1 VSDRALLMYFT
12 SRRSGP
18 ARRVESL
25 LDQVLQERKNHEAFE
40 RTVVDVDDNGPVADE
55 YAVEAVP
62 TILVVEDGREVCRI
76 DGRPSV
82 AALREALSPWLR

>member
-1 VSDRALLMYFT
+1 MYFT
-12 SRRSGP
+12 SPRSGP

-25 LDQVLQERKNHEAFE
+25 LDQVLQERRNHDAFE
-40 RTVVDVDDNGPVADE
+40 RTVIDVDEEAPVASR
-55 YAVEAVP
+55 YAVDEVP
-62 TILVVEDGREVCRI
+62 TILVIEDGREMCRI

>member
-1 VSDRALLMYFT
+1 MYFT
-12 SRRSGP
+12 SARSGP

-25 LDQVLQERKNHEAFE
+25 LDQVLQERRNHEAFD
-40 RTVVDVDDNGPVADE
+40 RAVVDVDADAPTATR

-62 TILVVEDGREVCRI
+62 TILVIENGEEVCRI

>member
-1 VSDRALLMYFT
+1 VSERAQLLYFT
-12 SRRSGP
+12 SPRSGP

-25 LDQVLQERKNHEAFE
+25 LDQVLQERRNHDAFD
-40 RTVVDVDDNGPVADE
+40 RAIVDVDEDE
-55 YAVEAVP
+55 AIAARYAVDEIP
-62 TILVVEDGREVCRI
+62 TILVVEGGREMCRI

>member
-1 VSDRALLMYFT
+1 MYFT
-12 SRRSGP
+12 SARSGP

-25 LDQVLQERKNHEAFE
+25 LDQVLQERRNHEAFD
-40 RTVVDVDDNGPVADE
+40 RTIVDVDEDRSAAE
-55 YAVEAVP
+55 QYAVEEVP
-62 TILVVEDGREVCRI
+62 TILVVENGEERCRI

>member
-1 VSDRALLMYFT
+1 MSDRAQLMYFT
-12 SRRSGP
+12 SARSGP

-25 LDQVLQERKNHEAFE
+25 LDQVLQERRNHEAFE
-40 RTVVDVDDNGPVADE
+40 RTVVDIDDEGPLAARYSVD
-55 YAVEAVP
+55 AVP

>member
-1 VSDRALLMYFT
+1 MYFT
-12 SRRSGP
+12 SARSGP

-25 LDQVLQERKNHEAFE
+25 LDQVLQERKNHEAFD
-40 RTVVDVDDNGPVADE
+40 RTVVDVETDRPTAAR

-62 TILVVEDGREVCRI
+62 TILVVENGEEMCRI

>member
-1 VSDRALLMYFT
+1 MADRAKLMYFT
-12 SRRSGP
+12 SSRSGP

-25 LDQVLQERKNHEAFE
+25 LDQVLQERRNHDAFD
-40 RTVVDVDDNGPVADE
+40 RRVVDVDAEQTVAARFSVDE
-55 YAVEAVP
+55 VP
-62 TILVVEDGREVCRI
+62 TILVVENGEERCRI

>member
-1 VSDRALLMYFT
+1 VAERAKLMYFT
-12 SRRSGP
+12 SARSGP

-25 LDQVLQERKNHEAFE
+25 LDQVLQERRNHDAFD
-40 RTVVDVDDNGPVADE
+40 RSVVDVDADQSI
-55 YAVEAVP
+55 AARFSVDAVP
-62 TILVVEDGREVCRI
+62 TILVVEDGEERCRI

>member
-1 VSDRALLMYFT
+1 MPDRAQLIYFT
-12 SRRSGP
+12 SARSGP

-25 LDQVLQERKNHEAFE
+25 LDQVLQERRNHDAFD
-40 RTVVDVDDNGPVADE
+40 RSVIDVDREQSA
-55 YAVEAVP
+55 AVRFEVDAVP
-62 TILVVEDGREVCRI
+62 TILVVENGEERCRI

>member
-1 VSDRALLMYFT
+1 MYFT
-12 SRRSGP
+12 SARSGP

-25 LDQVLQERKNHEAFE
+25 LDQVLQERRNHEAFD
-40 RTVVDVDDNGPVADE
+40 RTVVDVDEDRTAAAR
-55 YAVEAVP
+55 YAVDAVP
-62 TILVVEDGREVCRI
+62 TILVVEDGEEMCRI

>member
-1 VSDRALLMYFT
+1 MYFT
-12 SRRSGP
+12 SARSGP

-25 LDQVLQERKNHEAFE
+25 LDQVLQERRNHEAFD
-40 RTVVDVDDNGPVADE
+40 RTVVDVDDDQSVAE
-55 YAVEAVP
+55 RYAVDAVP
-62 TILVVEDGREVCRI
+62 TILVLENGEEMCRI

>member
-1 VSDRALLMYFT
+1 MYFT
-12 SRRSGP
+12 SARSGP

-25 LDQVLQERKNHEAFE
+25 LDQVLQERRNHDAFD
-40 RTVVDVDDNGPVADE
+40 RTVVDVDADE
-55 YAVEAVP
+55 SVAKRFAVAAVP
-62 TILVVEDGREVCRI
+62 TILVVENGEEMCRI

>member
-1 VSDRALLMYFT
+1 MYFT
-12 SRRSGP
+12 SPRSGP

-25 LDQVLQERKNHEAFE
+25 LDQVLQERRNHDAFE
-40 RTVVDVDDNGPVADE
+40 RTVVDVDEEAPVASR
-55 YAVEAVP
+55 YAVDAVP
-62 TILVVEDGREVCRI
+62 TILVIEDGREVCRI

>member
-1 VSDRALLMYFT
+1 MSDRAQLIYFT
-12 SRRSGP
+12 SARSGP

-25 LDQVLQERKNHEAFE
+25 LDQVLQERRNHEAFD
-40 RTVVDVDDNGPVADE
+40 RTVVDVDEDRSAAE
-55 YAVEAVP
+55 QYAVEEVP
-62 TILVVEDGREVCRI
+62 TILVVENGEERCRI

>member
-1 VSDRALLMYFT
+1 MYFT
-12 SRRSGP
+12 SPRSGP

-25 LDQVLQERKNHEAFE
+25 LDQVLQERKNHEAFD
-40 RTVVDVDDNGPVADE
+40 RTVIDVETDRSTAAR

-62 TILVVEDGREVCRI
+62 TILVVENGEEMCRI

>member
-1 VSDRALLMYFT
+1 MYFT
-12 SRRSGP
+12 SARSGP

-25 LDQVLQERKNHEAFE
+25 LDQVLQERRNHEAFD
-40 RTVVDVDDNGPVADE
+40 RTVVDVDDDQSAAE
-55 YAVEAVP
+55 RYAVDAVP
-62 TILVVEDGREVCRI
+62 TILVLENGEEMCRI

>member
-1 VSDRALLMYFT
+1 VPDRAKLIYFT
-12 SRRSGP
+12 STRSGP

-25 LDQVLQERKNHEAFE
+25 LDQVLQERRNHDAFD
-40 RTVVDVDDNGPVADE
+40 RSVIDIDDDRPTATRFAVD
-55 YAVEAVP
+55 AVP
-62 TILVVEDGREVCRI
+62 TILVLENGVERCRI

>member
-1 VSDRALLMYFT
+1 MYFT
-12 SRRSGP
+12 SARSGP

-25 LDQVLQERKNHEAFE
+25 LDQVLQERRNHEAFD
-40 RTVVDVDDNGPVADE
+40 RTVVDVDEDRSTASQ
-55 YAVEAVP
+55 YAVEDVP
-62 TILVVEDGREVCRI
+62 TILVVENGEERCRI